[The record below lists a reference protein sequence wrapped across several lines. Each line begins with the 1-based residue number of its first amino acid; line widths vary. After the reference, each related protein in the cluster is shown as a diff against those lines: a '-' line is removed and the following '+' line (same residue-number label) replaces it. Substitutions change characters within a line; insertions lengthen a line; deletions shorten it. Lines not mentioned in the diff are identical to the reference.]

1 MIRYIKIRY
10 FILALIP
17 SKRLHYSLNLFDLK
31 QEALF
36 DPNLV
41 LQGEWG
47 EEIGEGGR
55 EIGEGEEKL
64 VKEEEKLVKEE

>member
-1 MIRYIKIRY
+1 M
-10 FILALIP
+10 
-17 SKRLHYSLNLFDLK
+17 SKNSLNLFDLK

-55 EIGEGEEKL
+55 EIGEGGGKIGEGGVEIA
-64 VKEEEKLVKEE
+64 